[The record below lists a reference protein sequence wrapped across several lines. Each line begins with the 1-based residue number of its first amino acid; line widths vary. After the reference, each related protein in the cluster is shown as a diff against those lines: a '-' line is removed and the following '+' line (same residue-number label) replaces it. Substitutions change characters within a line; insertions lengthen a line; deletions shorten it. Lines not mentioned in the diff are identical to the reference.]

1 MLKRDSERKTPLV
14 VGMEDVDRYEKEATL
29 QDTLATLIQTDAEV
43 TINYKDFFSLSSPFL
58 LCIRRC
64 SHPKA
69 CRGMHTWFSLKASAR
84 CAPENRFIPGK
95 TLGKRS
101 TTIFDFTCKSKNEI
115 LLQLG
120 ERL

>member
-43 TINYKDFFSLSSPFL
+43 TINYKYFLFSFL
-58 LCIRRC
+58 LYIRRC

-69 CRGMHTWFSLKASAR
+69 CRGMNTWFPLKASAR